1 MNPAT
6 AVTTAETE
14 PVTIDFVDFGI
25 AANIG
30 APPAD
35 EVMAVE
41 EAVAA
46 ITSRRTEPEKP
57 R

>member
-14 PVTIDFVDFGI
+14 PVTIDFFDFGI

-46 ITSRRTEPEKP
+46 ITSLTVPEKP